1 MLQTVLGRR
10 SAAFS
15 LTVYGHLFDA
25 DLNALADRLDERKAQ

>member
-1 MLQTVLGRR
+1 LGHR

-25 DLNALADRLDERKAQ
+25 DLDPLADRLDVMTERNAK